1 MGNLVMD
8 NVVFATGDFMS
19 MKHINSVISRG
30 FHRLSIILLGYY
42 Q

>member
-19 MKHINSVISRG
+19 MKHINSVISR
-30 FHRLSIILLGYY
+30 LSIILLGYY